1 MQRLL
6 NVEFDHEPQPIE
18 VYKSGVD
25 VVTRC
30 EKKEKW
36 DEEQQEPRT
45 VWECDL
51 DRYDSDEYIKLQM
64 SNNAALQE
72 QVTQTQL
79 ALVEVYEMML
89 G

>member
-6 NVEFDHEPQPIE
+6 NVDFDHEPQPIE

-30 EKKEKW
+30 EKKERW
-36 DEEQQEPRT
+36 DEQMEAPIT
-45 VWECDL
+45 YWECDL